1 MPKLDRRQVLGAL
14 ATGALPEALIASAAQ
29 STRTAAVKP
38 AAPDT
43 RPNTL
48 VILLEDLRWDA
59 LGCTGHPFV
68 KTPNIDRIAREGAR
82 FDNAFT
88 TTPLGSPARATF
100 LTGQWAHQH
109 EIRNNGENGPT
120 SMRLKS
126 FPLLQQQAGY
136 ETAFIGKWHMGSDD
150 APRPG
155 FDRWVSLKGQGQYV
169 NPVFNLDGRAAPQAG
184 YLTDLLNGQAV
195 EFIRRRRG
203 KPFSLVLSHK
213 AAQGPFI
220 APERHRTLFASDPIR
235 HAPSS
240 SDTLEGKPA
249 LRRILAGNP
258 LPLRPPTD
266 EAIRQQLQ
274 CLTSV
279 DEGLG
284 RIFATLDEIRQTDN
298 TFIVF
303 ASNNGCFWGEHG
315 LSDKRAAYEESIR
328 IPLLMRYPKLIRP
341 GTRLRNYVLNTD
353 LASTMVEISRSN
365 PVPEIK
371 GRSLVPLLE
380 GRVREWR
387 RSFLCEYFEEPA
399 FPRIPSWQAI
409 RTERW
414 KYIRYTNID
423 GMDEIYDLASDPGE
437 VRNLISDPA
446 TQSALDDCREDMGRL
461 WRETF

>member
-1 MPKLDRRQVLGAL
+1 MPKLDRRRLLAAL
-14 ATGALPEALIASAAQ
+14 AAGTLPEAVAASAAQ
-29 STRTAAVKP
+29 NTRTP
-38 AAPDT
+38 AARPAPPDT

-48 VILLEDLRWDA
+48 VILMEDLRWDA
-59 LGCTGHPFV
+59 LGCAGHPFV
-68 KTPNIDRIAREGAR
+68 KTPNIDRLAREGAR
-82 FDNAFT
+82 FENAFS
-88 TTPLGSPARATF
+88 TTPLGSPSRATF

-120 SMRLKS
+120 SMRLRTY
-126 FPLLQQQAGY
+126 PLLQQQAGY
-136 ETAFIGKWHMGSDD
+136 ETAFIGKWQMGNDD

-155 FDRWVSLKGQGQYV
+155 FDRWVSFRGHGQYV
-169 NPVFNLDGRAAPQAG
+169 NPVLNIDGRSGPQAG
-184 YLTDLLNGQAV
+184 YITDVLNSQAV
-195 EFIRRRRG
+195 DFIRKRRG
-203 KPFSLVLSHK
+203 KPFSLTLSHK
-213 AAQGPFI
+213 AVQGPFI
-220 APERHRTLFASDPIR
+220 APERHRALYSAEAIR
-235 HAPSS
+235 RAGSTADS
-240 SDTLEGKPA
+240 LDGKPA
-249 LRRILAGNP
+249 LRRA
-258 LPLRPPTD
+258 LPGSAQTLRPPTD

-284 RIFATLDEIRQTDN
+284 RIFAALEETRQIDN
-298 TFIVF
+298 TLVVF
-303 ASNNGCFWGEHG
+303 ASGNGCFWGEHG

-365 PVPEIK
+365 PVPSMK

-380 GRVREWR
+380 GRARDWR

-423 GMDEIYDLASDPGE
+423 GMDELYDLASDPGE
-437 VRNLISDPA
+437 VRNLINDSA
-446 TQSALDDCREDMGRL
+446 TQSALDDCREDMARL